1 MSFKVL
7 FSVGS
12 LRRGGIET
20 WLTNIV
26 KLRRPE
32 LRIDFL
38 LDANP
43 GESGDYERLVQS
55 EGCRL
60 FYRPTRSFVTKRATM
75 LGLWPADPSV
85 YHLLR
90 LGRYDVFHVH
100 ANEFNGDAML
110 LAKRAGV
117 PVRIAHCHHTQ
128 LARGK
133 KGLEMVIRR
142 LRHET
147 LDRVRLLNNATDI
160 CACGRDAGQLLTG
173 NRWATD
179 SRCKVIYCGVPL
191 GDFSKAWA
199 LSDRISLL
207 KRHSLPADA
216 IVIGHAGSMGPVPV
230 KNHEFL
236 IRAFRE
242 LSLRDSRYHLV
253 MAGDG
258 PLRPI
263 LESLVRELNLS
274 TKVRFAGLIS
284 DVPAHMA
291 HLFDVHVLP
300 SLAEGLPVVAIEAAA
315 AGLYTVMSENITNE
329 VVEHLPERI
338 ERLSLNSPLAHWADR
353 IEFGIKHRE
362 VPERGLERV
371 NLTPLSINKSAQ
383 DLIDLYSNRL
393 ALNKDT

>member
-1 MSFKVL
+1 MIPIKVL
-7 FSVGS
+7 YSLGS

-43 GESGDYERLVQS
+43 GESGDYEKLVQS

-60 FYRPTRSFVTKRATM
+60 FYRPTRSFVAKRAAM
-75 LGLWPADPSV
+75 IGLWPADPSV
-85 YHLLR
+85 YHFLR

-133 KGLEMVIRR
+133 KGFEMVIRR

-160 CACGRDAGQLLTG
+160 CACGRDAGYLLAG

-191 GDFSKAWA
+191 DDFSKAWA
-199 LSDRISLL
+199 LSDRVSLL
-207 KRHSLPADA
+207 NRYSLPADA

-258 PLRPI
+258 PLRRY
-263 LESLVRELNLS
+263 LESIVKELNLS
-274 TKVRFAGLIS
+274 TRVRFTGLIS

-300 SLAEGLPVVAIEAAA
+300 SLAEGLPIVAIEAAA

-329 VVEHLPERI
+329 VVEHLPGRAEQ
-338 ERLSLNSPLAHWADR
+338 LSLEAPLATWADR
-353 IEFGIKHRE
+353 IEHAIGLRELPSIGIA
-362 VPERGLERV
+362 RV
-371 NLTPLSINKSAQ
+371 RATPLSIDRSAQ
-383 DLIDLYSNRL
+383 DLSDMYRARL
-393 ALNKDT
+393 ASTR